1 MTTNWINKVKPW
13 HKKWSELSQE
23 EKDNFYRHNYIHR
36 PENVKRRELEG
47 VIDPMLK
54 VIRNW
59 MDDESLRRMSGST
72 KDEQAVLS
80 ETMNRIKDRNEQLS
94 KARRNSTKSR

>member
-1 MTTNWINKVKPW
+1 MTTNWINRVKPW
-13 HKKWSELSQE
+13 HEGWKDLSEE
-23 EKDNFYRHNYIHR
+23 EKENFYRHNYIHR
-36 PENVKRRELEG
+36 PENVRRREIEG

-59 MDDESLRRMSGST
+59 LDYESLRAMDGTT
-72 KDEQAVLS
+72 KDEQAALS

-94 KARRNSTKSR
+94 KAGRNSTKSR

>member
-13 HKKWSELSQE
+13 HEGWKDLPQEKKE
-23 EKDNFYRHNYIHR
+23 NFYRHNYIHR

-47 VIDPMLK
+47 VTDPMLK

-59 MDDESLRRMSGST
+59 IGDNQ
-72 KDEQAVLS
+72 DEQAALS
-80 ETMNRIKDRNEQLS
+80 EITNKIKDRNEQLS
-94 KARRNSTKSR
+94 KARRKAAKSR

>member
-59 MDDESLRRMSGST
+59 LDAESLRNMDGST
-72 KDEQAVLS
+72 KDEQAALS

-94 KARRNSTKSR
+94 KARREAPKNR

>member
-13 HKKWSELSQE
+13 HKKWSELSQD

-47 VIDPMLK
+47 VTNPMLK
-54 VIRNW
+54 VVRNW
-59 MDDESLRRMSGST
+59 IGSNQ
-72 KDEQAVLS
+72 DEQAALS
-80 ETMNRIKDRNEQLS
+80 EITNKIKDRNEQLS
-94 KARRNSTKSR
+94 KAGGDSAKSR

>member
-13 HKKWSELSQE
+13 HKKWSELSQK
-23 EKDNFYRHNYIHR
+23 EKENFYRHNYIHR

-54 VIRNW
+54 VVRNW
-59 MDDESLRRMSGST
+59 IGSNQ
-72 KDEQAVLS
+72 DEQAALS
-80 ETMNRIKDRNEQLS
+80 EITNKIKDRNEQLS
-94 KARRNSTKSR
+94 EARRKSAKSR